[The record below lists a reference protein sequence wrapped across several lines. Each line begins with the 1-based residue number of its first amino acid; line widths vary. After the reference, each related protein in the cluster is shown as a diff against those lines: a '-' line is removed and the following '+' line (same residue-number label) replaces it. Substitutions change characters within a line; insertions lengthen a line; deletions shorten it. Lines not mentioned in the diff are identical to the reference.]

1 MKNLHTI
8 YGESITDNDTHD
20 IIYKKYRSQWHNN
33 PKTFTVSDAPLF
45 LDIEA
50 TSICNLRCP
59 HCIQTRKKFEK
70 GYMDLGLYTKIID
83 EASEIGVYGCKYHTI
98 GRGEPLLHCDLSYMI
113 AYAKKKGLIDVY
125 LNTNGI
131 LLDKRKCYELLD
143 AGLDRISF
151 SIDGHDYQ
159 SYKKYRG
166 GNINSVASAVSMF
179 KFARDK
185 GNYSTKIRIQTVAL
199 RHVNLIDYKK
209 YWSKYCDE
217 VCYLTEKDMHYREN
231 DLKSDWICP
240 QPWRQLSILFS
251 GDVLPCNHD
260 DRKLASLGNIKD
272 ISLHKV
278 WHGKA
283 MKYMRLIQKA
293 KQSQLL
299 SACNGC
305 YLRTSCIENLK

>member
-20 IIYKKYRSQWHNN
+20 IIYKKYRSQWNNN
-33 PKTFTVSDAPLF
+33 PKNFIVSDAPLF

-83 EASEIGVYGCKYHTI
+83 EASEIGVYECKYHTI

-185 GNYSTKIRIQTVAL
+185 GNYSTKIRVQTVAL

-231 DLKSDWICP
+231 DLKSNWSCD
-240 QPWRQLSILFS
+240 QVFQRLSFLFS
-251 GDVLPCNHD
+251 GEINICCHD
-260 DRKLASLGNIKD
+260 DRSLGVLGNVKNTSI
-272 ISLHKV
+272 IKV
-278 WHGKA
+278 WNSSGANFIRNAHKEGK
-283 MKYMRLIQKA
+283 
-293 KQSQLL
+293 SNLL
-299 SACNGC
+299 ACCQGC
-305 YLRTSCIENLK
+305 TLRTSEIKGVN